1 MAVTTYAI
9 CFRPE
14 GPWAGPVPA
23 VEIGIHQACPTW
35 GAGLSRP
42 PGPRHDEVRERS
54 LPHAPSPSVVRRH
67 GRTRTRYCPGRLH
80 RDRLGPAAA
89 RQCGSARTAA
99 NVRVLIEI
107 SHGPVDCPT
116 AVQVEQ
122 DYAAALAEGKAPG
135 NGGGGPVSVSGWT
148 CLGFDTPQVLR
159 TGQTSKCTK
168 DNSEILAVLAPA
180 PS

>member
-1 MAVTTYAI
+1 M
-9 CFRPE
+9 RRRRL
-14 GPWAGPVPA
+14 WSAGTAVPA
-23 VEIGIHQACPTW
+23 LAIALVGCTATGSAH
-35 GAGLSRP
+35 
-42 PGPRHDEVRERS
+42 
-54 LPHAPSPSVVRRH
+54 
-67 GRTRTRYCPGRLH
+67 
-80 RDRLGPAAA
+80 PAAA